1 MFLKA
6 DLSLPNIPLNE
17 ELGVDARGKAKRTTL
32 RRRVKITALALLIS
46 LLGLIVATGLFARQA
61 QLVREATRQ
70 EMAIDGWQSQLQSVL
85 TLLID
90 AETGQ
95 RGYMLTGKERYL
107 APYKLATRE
116 MPHTLQ
122 SLRAIAI
129 PKVMLAGH
137 LRDVQEQTQLKL
149 SELAETVRLQREGDS
164 SAARALV
171 QTDRGQRYMEQLRT
185 DIDAIGSALDEHR
198 NSIRRR
204 VLRGSVV
211 TQQLAEVTATALV
224 IVIFL
229 AGLQIWLLM
238 NAETQHTRVLT
249 ELTDVFDKTPDYVA
263 QANWLGQMQYIN
275 PAALRALELPADF
288 EVRGHTFTEFYT
300 KETNKRWMSEIIPA
314 VKRDGVWVGETAVV
328 LKGHGVPVNH
338 MVIGH
343 RGALGRINRYSSI
356 MRDIS
361 RDVAA
366 RQQLARQT
374 ATLNA
379 IIEAI
384 PAVVEVWDTDLR
396 YRIVNK
402 ASERWRGMDR
412 AAYIGRTIQ
421 EVLSAHEYERS
432 LPWFRRSLAGETV
445 VYEKDY
451 PDAAEARHVRST
463 YMPLYLEDGTVGGVI
478 GVAQDVTHQR
488 EENLRLTLLSERDAL
503 TGLMNRA
510 GFETYLTRKISQGDG
525 ASLAVLYIDLDYFKP
540 INDRYGHA
548 AGDEVLRQFGS
559 RLQSAVRPTDAV
571 ARLGGDE
578 FGIVLAGLRRPEDAS
593 IVANK
598 VVALARQPFTARD
611 HALTIGASVGVAFGA
626 DEQGGWQ
633 DLVNRAD
640 TMAYEAKAAGRGR
653 SALAVE
659 GLTSTE
665 HNTVS
670 RRALKI

>member
-1 MFLKA
+1 
-6 DLSLPNIPLNE
+6 
-17 ELGVDARGKAKRTTL
+17 VDTRGKAKRAKL
-32 RRRVKITALALLIS
+32 RHRLKIIALALLIS
-46 LLGLIVATGLFARQA
+46 LLGLIVATFLFARQA
-61 QLVREATRQ
+61 RLVREATRQ
-70 EMAIDGWQSQLQSVL
+70 EMTIDGWQRQLQSVL

-107 APYKLATRE
+107 APYKLAMRE
-116 MPHTLQ
+116 MPQTLQ

-129 PKVMLAGH
+129 PKVILADY
-137 LRDVQEQTQLKL
+137 LRDIQEQTQLKL
-149 SELAETVRLQREGDS
+149 SELAETVRLQREGNYP
-164 SAARALV
+164 AARALV
-171 QTDRGQRYMEQLRT
+171 QTDRGQRYMEQLRA
-185 DIDAIGSALDEHR
+185 DIDAIASAIAELR
-198 NSIRRR
+198 NSIRGQ
-204 VLRGSVV
+204 VLRGSVL
-211 TQQLAEVTATALV
+211 TQRLAEVTATALV
-224 IVIFL
+224 IVISL
-229 AGLQIWLLM
+229 AGLQIWMLM
-238 NAETQHTRVLT
+238 NAQTEYTRVLR

-263 QANWLGQMQYIN
+263 QANWLGQMRYIN
-275 PAALRALELPADF
+275 PAALRALELPDDF

-300 KETNKRWMSEIIPA
+300 RETNQRWMNEIIPA
-314 VKRDGVWVGETAVV
+314 VKRDGVWVGETAVL
-328 LKGHGVPVNH
+328 LKGRGVPVNH

-343 RGALGRINRYSSI
+343 RGALGRIARYSSI

-361 RDVAA
+361 QEVAA
-366 RQQLARQT
+366 RQELARQT

-384 PAVVEVWDTDLR
+384 PAVVAVWDTDLR

-402 ASERWRGMDR
+402 ASERWRGQDR
-412 AAYIGRTIQ
+412 STYIGRTLQ
-421 EVLSAHEYERS
+421 EVLPAHEYERS
-432 LPWFRRSLAGETV
+432 LPWFRRALAGESV

-451 PDAAEARHVRST
+451 PEAAETRHVRSM
-463 YMPLYLEDGTVGGVI
+463 YMPLYLDDGTVGGVI
-478 GVAQDVTHQR
+478 GVSQDITHQW
-488 EENLRLTLLSERDAL
+488 EENIRLTLLSERDAL

-510 GFETYLTRKISQGDG
+510 GFETYLNRKMSQGDG
-525 ASLAVLYIDLDYFKP
+525 GSVAVLYIDLDYFKP

-578 FGIVLAGLRRPEDAS
+578 FGVVLAGVRTPEDAS

-598 VVALARQPFTARD
+598 VVGLARQPFTVRD
-611 HALTIGASVGVAFGA
+611 HTLTIGASVGVAFGA
-626 DEQGGWQ
+626 DEQGGWR

-659 GLTSTE
+659 ALTSTC
-665 HNTVS
+665 HPTVS
-670 RRALKI
+670 CRALKV